1 MKQRIWEAA
10 VTTGQGMFSD
20 AVDRRSVLAGPGTAT
35 VADPVAVAPYA
46 VNMRA
51 ADDWPVADLAN
62 VADVPVASVTDT
74 TIVSAKHQRKP
85 ICSGYH
91 SSGVAGIS
99 YQSLRSWWV
108 HPLKPP
114 GRT

>member
-1 MKQRIWEAA
+1 VKQRIWEAA
-10 VTTGQGMFSD
+10 VTTGQGMFRD
-20 AVDRRSVLAGPGTAT
+20 ALDAWSVLADLGTAT
-35 VADPVAVAPYA
+35 VADPVAVAPHF
-46 VNMRA
+46 VSMRA
-51 ADDWPVADLAN
+51 ADDWPVADLVN
-62 VADVPVASVTDT
+62 VADVPVAGVFDT

-99 YQSLRSWWV
+99 YQSLCSWWV